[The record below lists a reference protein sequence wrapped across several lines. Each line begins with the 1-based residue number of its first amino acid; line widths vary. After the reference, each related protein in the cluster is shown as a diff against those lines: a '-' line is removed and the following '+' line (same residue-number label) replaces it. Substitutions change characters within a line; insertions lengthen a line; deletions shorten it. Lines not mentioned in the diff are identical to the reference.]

1 MFPQIQWYGSYFT
14 YILFSLPALL
24 LGLWAQSK
32 VKSAF
37 AKYSKVRN
45 YTGLTGAQV
54 ARRIL
59 DSNGLQ
65 NVQVEQVSG
74 LLSDHYD
81 PGSKIL
87 RLSADVYQT
96 PSIAAAG
103 VAAHESGHAIQDAE
117 HYFPLVIRSALVPTV
132 QLGSWLG
139 PIIFMVGLVLSTPI
153 GEKIAIAG
161 LVLFGIVALFAIVTL
176 PVELDASRR
185 AKLTLESSGFIGM
198 EQMVGINS
206 VLDAAALTYVAAAA
220 QAVSTLLYDV
230 FLLMRRN
237 RD

>member
-14 YILFSLPALL
+14 YLMFSLPALL
-24 LGLWAQSK
+24 LGLWAQAK

-37 AKYSKVRN
+37 AKYSKVAN

-54 ARRIL
+54 ARRML

-87 RLSADVYQT
+87 RLSQNVYGV

-103 VAAHESGHAIQDAE
+103 VAAHESGHALQDAE
-117 HYFPLVIRSALVPTV
+117 HYFPLQIRSAIVPAV
-132 QLGSWLG
+132 QIGSWVG
-139 PIIFMVGLVLSTPI
+139 PIIFMLGLILSTPI

-161 LVLFGIVALFAIVTL
+161 LLLFALTAVFAIITL
-176 PVELDASRR
+176 PVELDATRR
-185 AKLTLESSGFIGM
+185 AKATLESSGFIGM

-220 QAVSTLLYDV
+220 QAVSILMYDI
-230 FLLMRRN
+230 FLLMRR